1 MAPKVRI
8 QRKRRPWL
16 HGETERLFA
25 LGSLITNI
33 LSVVAT
39 YGAAAR
45 KEEYDQARIRR
56 LNEETVQKEVRASLL
71 VEQTRRTEL
80 LNVQTLLELQGTF
93 GPEKV
98 QKALLGYEDKNN
110 PSQLPESTYH

>member
-8 QRKRRPWL
+8 QRKRKPWL

-25 LGSLITNI
+25 FGSLITNI

-56 LNEETVQKEVRASLL
+56 LNEETVQKEVRACLL

-80 LNVQTLLELQGTF
+80 LNVQTLLEMRGKY

-98 QKALLGYEDKNN
+98 QKALFGFDESDN
-110 PSQLPESTYH
+110 PSQLNDN